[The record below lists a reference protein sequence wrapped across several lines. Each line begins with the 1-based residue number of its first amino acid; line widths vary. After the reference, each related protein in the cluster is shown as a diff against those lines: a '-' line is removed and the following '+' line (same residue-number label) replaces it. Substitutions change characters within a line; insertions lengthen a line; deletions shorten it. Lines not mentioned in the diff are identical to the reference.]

1 MTTIHLGDRTSGCDE
16 CAKNDYIQE
25 ILEQNRW
32 THIEDDMVG
41 ALEAW
46 VSNSPTYYK
55 WENHEDW
62 VSEFEEAYQGNWGS
76 RQDFA
81 DHLADETITYDLPEI
96 SQLYFDYEKFARD
109 LFMGDYWE
117 ADGYIFRSF

>member
-16 CAKNDYIQE
+16 CAKNDYLAE

-32 THIEDDMVG
+32 IHIEDDMTG
-41 ALEAW
+41 ALEAF
-46 VSNSPTYYK
+46 VSNNSHYYL
-55 WENHEDW
+55 WEKHEDW
-62 VSEFEEAYQGNWGS
+62 ISDFEEAYQGNWGS

-96 SQLYFDYEKFARD
+96 AQIYFDYKKFARD

-117 ADGYIFRSF
+117 ADGYIFRNF

>member
-1 MTTIHLGDRTSGCDE
+1 VGRPQV
-16 CAKNDYIQE
+16 CAQAVDKVVDKSVEN
-25 ILEQNRW
+25 W
-32 THIEDDMVG
+32 WGFSEDDMTG

-46 VSNSPTYYK
+46 VSNNSHYYL
-55 WENHEDW
+55 WEKHEEW
-62 VSEFEEAYQGNWGS
+62 VSEFEDAYQGNWGS

-96 SQLYFDYEKFARD
+96 SQLYFDYKKFARD

-117 ADGYIFRSF
+117 ADGYIFRNF